1 MLEGVYSMNK
11 GYAVFR
17 KVNIIDKNEQFCLVE
32 NGTSYGITQFDFI
45 VEKSSDVKESDITT
59 R

>member
-1 MLEGVYSMNK
+1 MNK

-32 NGTSYGITQFDFI
+32 SGTSYGITQFDFI
-45 VEKSSDVKESDITT
+45 VENSSDVKESDITT